1 MSLSARFRPAG
12 PRVIHETFDDE
23 VVIVNLD
30 SGRYYS
36 AQQAGAD
43 IWQLLVAGSTVG
55 EMSTQLALHYD
66 ASPEAMIE
74 PIARFC
80 EQLTAESLVMIAD
93 EAPVG
98 GTLPTLADRGR
109 RAFSAPRLQV
119 FTDMQDLLL
128 LDPIHEVGPEG
139 WPVARPDESGSVS

>member
-1 MSLSARFRPAG
+1 MSFSARYRPAG
-12 PRVIHETFDDE
+12 SRVIHETFDDE

-43 IWQLLVAGSTVG
+43 VWQLIVAGQSVD
-55 EMSTQLALHYD
+55 EMATHLAPHYD
-66 ASPEAMIE
+66 AAPETMAAA
-74 PIARFC
+74 IARYC
-80 EQLTAESLVMIAD
+80 EQLSGETLVTPAD
-93 EAPVG
+93 ESSSSAP
-98 GTLPTLADRGR
+98 LPTLADRGR
-109 RAFSAPRLQV
+109 RPFVEPRLQV

-139 WPVARPDESGSVS
+139 WPVARTDDAGSTS

>member
-1 MSLSARFRPAG
+1 MSISARFRPAG

-36 AQQAGAD
+36 TQQTGAD
-43 IWQLLVAGSTVG
+43 VWQLLVAGQTVG
-55 EMSTQLALHYD
+55 EMSTRLALHYD
-66 ASPEAMIE
+66 ASPESMVE
-74 PIARFC
+74 SVARFC
-80 EQLTAESLVMIAD
+80 EQLTAESLVMPTD

-98 GTLPTLADRGR
+98 VALPTLADRGR
-109 RAFSAPRLQV
+109 RAFTEPRLQV

-139 WPVARPDESGSVS
+139 WPVAKSDESGSVS

>member
-36 AQQAGAD
+36 TQQAGAD
-43 IWQLLVAGSTVG
+43 VWQLLVAGRTVG
-55 EMSTQLALHYD
+55 EMATHLAQHYD
-66 ASPEAMIE
+66 ASPEAMSE
-74 PIARFC
+74 PIALFC
-80 EQLTAESLVMIAD
+80 EQLAAESLVMSAD

-98 GTLPTLADRGR
+98 ATLPTLADRGR
-109 RAFSAPRLQV
+109 RAFVAPRLQV

-128 LDPIHEVGPEG
+128 LDPIHEVGPQG
-139 WPVARPDESGSVS
+139 WPIAKPDESDSVS